1 MMNRKDYVDAY
12 VHYSEILDKV
22 HDKNY
27 LWKFLLNKA
36 IACLKLNLFLEYGY
50 AIEDVL
56 ELEPENKKVIFH
68 KIKFFILKAKFKEA
82 EQLLEEKKKVLDQAT
97 LNEILKLMQVERSS
111 RLNNIDWFRAFTLQE
126 IGEYKCSDLEVKE
139 CPYGLGVFAK
149 RNFKPG

>member
-36 IACLKLNLFLEYGY
+36 IACLKLNLFLQYGY

-56 ELEPENKKVIFH
+56 QLEPDNKKVIFH

-82 EQLLEEKKKVLDQAT
+82 EQLLEEKKKILDQAT
-97 LNEILKLMQVERSS
+97 LN
-111 RLNNIDWFRAFTLQE
+111 
-126 IGEYKCSDLEVKE
+126 
-139 CPYGLGVFAK
+139 
-149 RNFKPG
+149 